1 MSYAIGGEAAYY
13 QPPVPPSPECQWCD
27 GYAWVD
33 VESIVDV
40 SGNIHILSQ
49 DVSRLVRSLTHEIR
63 CPRCLELPGVDPRP
77 EKEVP

>member
-13 QPPVPPSPECQWCD
+13 QPPAPPGPECQWCD

-40 SGNIHILSQ
+40 SGNIHLLAQ
-49 DVSRLVRSLTHEIR
+49 DVSQYRQHEIR
-63 CPRCLELPGVDPRP
+63 CPRCIEDPGVEPRP
-77 EKEVP
+77 NKEGP